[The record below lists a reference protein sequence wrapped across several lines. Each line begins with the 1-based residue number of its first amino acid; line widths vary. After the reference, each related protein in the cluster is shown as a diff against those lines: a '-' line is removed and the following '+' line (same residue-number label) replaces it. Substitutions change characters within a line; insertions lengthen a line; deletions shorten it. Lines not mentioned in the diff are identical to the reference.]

1 MAGGTHQMLFV
12 LAAMA
17 LLSQITLVVNRYV
30 GSNLQSSLSSEATIT
45 AAGLAQSMLR
55 EVTMKDFDKSAVDGP
70 VKNPNSL
77 TSVGSLGPEPGET
90 FPNFDDVD
98 DFDQYERTVT
108 TPRLGDLRL
117 RTQVWYVENSDLDNP
132 AVSRTFLKRVTVTV
146 DQNPS
151 LEYDITVA
159 KIVSY

>member
-1 MAGGTHQMLFV
+1 MLFV

-55 EVTMKDFDKSAVDGP
+55 EVGMKAFDENTLAGLVTDP
-70 VKNPNSL
+70 DSL
-77 TSVGSLGPEPGET
+77 TSVGSLGPDPGET
-90 FPNFDDVD
+90 FPNFDDLD

-108 TPRLGDLRL
+108 TPRLGDFRVGA
-117 RTQVWYVENSDLDNP
+117 QVWYLEDSDLDNS
-132 AVSRTFLKRVTVTV
+132 AASQTFLKRVTVTV
-146 DQNPS
+146 DQDPS
-151 LEYDITVA
+151 LEYAITVTR
-159 KIVSY
+159 VVPY